1 MNFDD
6 LRPLLTQIGTDAVST
21 MQANL
26 KRKIRRVGKL
36 GAYDTDTIATG
47 KLYKALR
54 YTVQDDLFGIELNVY
69 GTKYWQ
75 NADAGTPAGTKV
87 NAPALVAWSQAKAAN
102 SGYPMQ
108 TLTIAQAASLSKR
121 IQQSGTLS
129 PPSRFATDA
138 ITGLQPAIDSVPSFA
153 SRLVTDEMG
162 RIADLANK
170 LIETLD
176 LNP

>member
-6 LRPLLTQIGTDAVST
+6 LRPLLTQIGADAVKA

-47 KLYKALR
+47 KLYNALR
-54 YTVQDDLFGIELNVY
+54 YTLQDDLFGIELNIY

-75 NADAGTPAGTKV
+75 NADQGTPAGTKV

-102 SGYPMQ
+102 SGFPMQ
-108 TLTIAQAASLSKR
+108 TLTLAQASSLSKR
-121 IQQSGTLS
+121 IQQFGTLA

-138 ITGLQPAIDSVPSFA
+138 ITAQQTAIDSVPAFA
-153 SRLVTDEMG
+153 SRIVVGEMG
-162 RIADLANK
+162 RIAELSNK

-176 LNP
+176 LTP